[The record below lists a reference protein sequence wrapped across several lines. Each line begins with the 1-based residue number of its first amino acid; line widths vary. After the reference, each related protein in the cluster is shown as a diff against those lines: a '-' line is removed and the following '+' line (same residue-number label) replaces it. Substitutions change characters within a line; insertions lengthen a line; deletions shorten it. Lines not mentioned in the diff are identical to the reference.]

1 MLEYYQ
7 SAEAAPFQSGED
19 DMLDR
24 VLEMVIVFGLMTTM
38 VQLLSQ
44 FVPSTLQQLNTGS
57 TGVAQASLD
66 QYKPSF
72 IQKKAWGPTSAVLD
86 LSGIAGRLAVET
98 VVSSSVPGTFTI
110 LGSVDGVNYVQKE
123 VITLTPTHLNDSR
136 GFLNAFPFI
145 KVETANAGVNQID
158 IIASR

>member
-1 MLEYYQ
+1 MV
-7 SAEAAPFQSGED
+7 
-19 DMLDR
+19 DR
-24 VLEMVIVFGLMTTM
+24 VLEMVIMFGLMTTM

-44 FVPSTLQQLNTGS
+44 FVPSTIQQLNTGS
-57 TGVAQASLD
+57 TGVAQSITLD

-72 IQKKAWGPTSAVLD
+72 VQKKAWGPTSAVLD

-110 LGSVDGVNYVQKE
+110 LGSIDGVNYVQKE
-123 VITLTPTHLNDSR
+123 VITLTSTHLNDSR

-145 KVETANAGVNQID
+145 KVETSNAGVNQID